1 MATKKA
7 APANGGGAK
16 KTMSKSGLI
25 QALSEAIGEDVS
37 KKQVKAVLDSLIDVA
52 HKELKKTQ
60 VFTLP
65 GFAKFRV
72 VKKAATKA
80 RQGVNPFTK
89 QPQTFAAKPAS
100 KSVRARP
107 VKAIK
112 DAMA

>member
-7 APANGGGAK
+7 APAASGGAK

-25 QALSEAIGEDVS
+25 QALSEAVGDDVS
-37 KKQVKAVLDSLIDVA
+37 KKQVKAILDSLIDVA
-52 HKELKKTQ
+52 HKELKKSQ

-65 GFAKFRV
+65 GFARFGV

-80 RQGVNPFTK
+80 RTGINPFTK
-89 QPQTFAAKPAS
+89 QPMTFPAKPAS

-107 VKAIK
+107 IKAIK
-112 DAMA
+112 DAMD